1 VVRKLRSL
9 SWFDSREYYSFAR
22 RSTLRAQG
30 LTRAAT
36 EGKPVICICNTASD
50 LNPCNRHL
58 TQVSEAVK
66 RGVWA
71 AGGFP
76 CEFPVISL
84 GEMFLKPSAM
94 LYRNLMSM
102 DVEEMIRANP
112 LDAVVL
118 LGGCD
123 KTIPALLMGA
133 ASANVPAIVV
143 PGGPMLSGTFRGK
156 TLGSGTDGRK
166 HFDLFRSGKLTDDDM
181 EELECSIARSSGS
194 CMVMGTASS
203 MALVTEALGM
213 SLPGA
218 AAWPA
223 VDARR
228 YAIAEQSGTRAV
240 AMATHG
246 PTPREVM
253 TRPAFHNAITALMAA
268 GASTNAV
275 VHLLAI
281 AGRLGISLSL
291 DDFEAI
297 SSKSPLL
304 LDLKPHGQYLMED
317 FAYAGGAE
325 TLLQNLLPLL
335 EGDAITVSGTTL
347 QAQLATHNAHEQSV
361 IRSIPNALDS
371 DGGIKVLRGN
381 LSPNG
386 ALIKTS
392 AASAHLLTSRG
403 RAIVFESKDE
413 MLEKV
418 NDESFHVEEDNVLV
432 LRNAGPHGGPG
443 FPEWGQIPLPKSL
456 MLRGISDVV
465 RISDARM
472 SGTSYGTV
480 VLHISPEAAIGGPLG
495 AVQNGDWI
503 ELNVPNR
510 TIQLDLSPA
519 TIEARLAALP
529 PRKPHYDRGYGSLF
543 LQHVEQAHLG
553 CDFDFLKYKDQ

>member
-1 VVRKLRSL
+1 MVRKLRSL
-9 SWFDSREYYSFAR
+9 DWFDSREYYSFAR

-30 LTRAAT
+30 LTRSAT
-36 EGKPVICICNTASD
+36 EGKPVIGICNTASD

-58 TQVSEAVK
+58 TQVSEAVQ

-133 ASANVPAIVV
+133 ASADVPAIVV

-166 HFDLFRSGKLTDDDM
+166 HFDLYRSGKLNDEDM
-181 EELECSIARSSGS
+181 QELECSIARSSGS

-203 MALVTEALGM
+203 MALITEALGM

-228 YAIAEQSGTRAV
+228 FAIAEESGTRAV
-240 AMATHG
+240 AMATQG
-246 PTPREVM
+246 PSPREVM
-253 TRPAFHNAITALMAA
+253 TRQAFHNAITALMAA

-281 AGRLGISLSL
+281 AGRLGIPLSL
-291 DDFEAI
+291 DDFESVSART
-297 SSKSPLL
+297 PLL

-335 EGDAITVSGTTL
+335 EGDALTVSGTTL
-347 QAQLATHNAHEQSV
+347 RDQLATHHAHEQAV
-361 IRSIPNALDS
+361 IRSIPGALDS
-371 DGGIKVLRGN
+371 DGGIKLLRGN

-392 AASAHLLTSRG
+392 AASEHLLVSRG

-418 NDESFHVEEDNVLV
+418 NDESFLVEPDNVLV

-510 TIQLDLSPA
+510 TIQLDLAP
-519 TIEARLAALP
+519 TQIVARLAALP
-529 PRKPHYDRGYGSLF
+529 TRKPHYDRGYGSLF
-543 LQHVEQAHLG
+543 LKHVEQAHLG
-553 CDFDFLKYKDQ
+553 CDFDFLKFKEQ

>member
-1 VVRKLRSL
+1 MVRKLRSL
-9 SWFDSREYYSFAR
+9 DWFDSREYYSFAR

-36 EGKPVICICNTASD
+36 EGKPVIGICNTASD

-58 TQVSEAVK
+58 TQVAEAVK

-102 DVEEMIRANP
+102 DVEEMVRGNP

-166 HFDLFRSGKLTDDDM
+166 HFDLFRSGKLNDEDM
-181 EELECSIARSSGS
+181 EELECSIARSSGT

-223 VDARR
+223 VDSRR
-228 YAIAEQSGTRAV
+228 FAIAEQSGTRAV
-240 AMATHG
+240 AMATQG

-281 AGRLGISLSL
+281 AGRLGIPLTL

-297 SSKSPLL
+297 SAQSPLL

-325 TLLQNLLPLL
+325 TLLQILLPLL
-335 EGDAITVSGTTL
+335 EGDAQTVNGTTL
-347 QAQLATHNAHEQSV
+347 REQLSAHHAHEQGV
-361 IRSIPNALDS
+361 IRSIPNALDA

-392 AASAHLLTSRG
+392 AASEHLLVSRG

-418 NDESFHVEEDNVLV
+418 NDESFLVEPDNVLV

-510 TIQLDLSPA
+510 TIQLDVSQETLD
-519 TIEARLAALP
+519 ARLAALP
-529 PRKPHYDRGYGSLF
+529 ARKPHYDRGYGSLF
-543 LQHVEQAHLG
+543 LKHVEQAHLG

>member
-1 VVRKLRSL
+1 MRKLRSPG
-9 SWFDSREYYSFAR
+9 WFDSREYYSFAR

-30 LTRAAT
+30 LTRAIT
-36 EGKPVICICNTASD
+36 EGKPVIGICNTASD

-102 DVEEMIRANP
+102 DVEEMLRANP
-112 LDAVVL
+112 IDAVVL

-133 ASANVPAIVV
+133 ASANIPALVV

-166 HFDLFRSGKLTDDDM
+166 HFDLYRAGKLTDEDM
-181 EELECSIARSSGS
+181 EELECSIARSPGH

-228 YAIAEQSGTRAV
+228 NAIAEMSGTRAV
-240 AMATHG
+240 AMATEG
-246 PTPREVM
+246 PTPSEVL
-253 TRPAFHNAITALMAA
+253 TRSAFLNAITALMAA

-275 VHLLAI
+275 IHLLAV
-281 AGRLGISLSL
+281 AGRLNVPLTL
-291 DDFEAI
+291 DDFEAV
-297 SSKSPLL
+297 SNRAPLL
-304 LDLKPHGQYLMED
+304 ADMKPHGRYLMED

-325 TLLQNLLPLL
+325 TLLKHLAPLL
-335 EGDAITVSGTTL
+335 DLTAITVTGKPIG
-347 QAQLATHNAHEQSV
+347 AQLEQHRLHEQDV
-361 IRSIPNALDS
+361 IRTLDQS
-371 DGGIKVLRGN
+371 LSPDGGIKVLRGN
-381 LSPNG
+381 LAPNG
-386 ALIKTS
+386 ALIKAS
-392 AASAHLLTSRG
+392 AASPELLQSRG
-403 RAIVFESKDE
+403 RAIVFETKDE
-413 MLEKV
+413 MLDKV
-418 NDESFHVEEDNVLV
+418 NDESFLVEPDHVLV

-443 FPEWGQIPLPKSL
+443 FPEWGQIPMPKSL

-472 SGTSYGTV
+472 SGTSFGTV
-480 VLHISPEAAIGGPLG
+480 VLHISPEAAIGGPLA
-495 AVQNGDWI
+495 AVQTGDEVLLDVAARRI
-503 ELNVPNR
+503 DLNVP
-510 TIQLDLSPA
+510 QAD
-519 TIEARLAALP
+519 IEARLAARP
-529 PRKPHYDRGYGSLF
+529 QPKPAYDRGYGSLY
-543 LQHVEQAHLG
+543 LKHVEQAHLG
-553 CDFDFLKYKDQ
+553 CDFDFLRAKQ

>member
-1 VVRKLRSL
+1 MVRPLRSL
-9 SWFDSREYYSFAR
+9 DWFDPREYYSFAR
-22 RSTLRAQG
+22 KSTLRAQG

-36 EGKPVICICNTASD
+36 EGKPIIGICNTASD

-102 DVEEMIRANP
+102 DVEEMIRGNP

-133 ASANVPAIVV
+133 TSANIPALVV
-143 PGGPMLSGTFRGK
+143 PGGPMLSGTFRGQ

-166 HFDLFRSGKLTDDDM
+166 HFDLYRTGKLNDEDM
-181 EELECSIARSSGS
+181 AELECSIARSPGH

-203 MALVTEALGM
+203 MALVAEALGM
-213 SLPGA
+213 TLPGA

-223 VDARR
+223 VDGRR
-228 YAIAEQSGTRAV
+228 MAIAEQSGARAV
-240 AMATHG
+240 AMATAG
-246 PTPREVM
+246 PTPREVL
-253 TRPAFHNAITALMAA
+253 TSTAFHNAITALMAA

-281 AGRLGISLSL
+281 AGRAGVPLTL
-291 DDFEAI
+291 DDFERI
-297 SSKSPLL
+297 SALSPLL
-304 LDLKPHGQYLMED
+304 VDLKPHGRYLMED
-317 FAYAGGAE
+317 FAYAGGAQ
-325 TLLQNLLPLL
+325 TLLSHLAPLL
-335 EGDAITVSGTTL
+335 HLDAPTVSGINLGET
-347 QAQLATHNAHEQSV
+347 LATHRTHPQDV
-361 IRSIPNALDS
+361 IRSLVTPLS
-371 DGGIKVLRGN
+371 PDGGIKVLRGN

-386 ALIKTS
+386 ALIKVS
-392 AASAHLLTSRG
+392 AASPHLLESRG
-403 RAIVFESKDE
+403 RAIVFDSKDE
-413 MLEKV
+413 MLACV
-418 NDESFHVEEDNVLV
+418 NDESFPVELDNVLV

-456 MLRGISDVV
+456 MARGITDVV

-480 VLHISPEAAIGGPLG
+480 VLHISPESAIGGPLSL
-495 AVQNGDWI
+495 VETGDSI
-503 ELNVPNR
+503 HLSVASRTLTLEVP
-510 TIQLDLSPA
+510 DA
-519 TIEARLAALP
+519 ELAARAAARA
-529 PRKPHYDRGYGSLF
+529 PRPPHYTRGYGQLF
-543 LQHVEQAHLG
+543 LRHVEQAHLG
-553 CDFDFLKYKDQ
+553 CDFDFLKLQP

>member
-1 VVRKLRSL
+1 MRNLRS
-9 SWFDSREYYSFAR
+9 SGWFDSREYYSFAR

-36 EGKPVICICNTASD
+36 EGKPVIGICNTASD

-58 TQVSEAVK
+58 TQVAEAVK

-112 LDAVVL
+112 IDAVVL

-133 ASANVPAIVV
+133 ASANIPALVV
-143 PGGPMLSGTFRGK
+143 PGGPMLSGTFRGQ

-166 HFDLFRSGKLTDDDM
+166 HFDLYRAGKLDDDDM
-181 EELECSIARSSGS
+181 AELECSIARSPGH

-203 MALVTEALGM
+203 MALVAEALGM
-213 SLPGA
+213 TLPGA

-223 VDARR
+223 VDGRR
-228 YAIAEQSGTRAV
+228 MALAERSGARAV
-240 AMATHG
+240 EMATAG
-246 PTPREVM
+246 PTPAQVM
-253 TRPAFHNAITALMAA
+253 TREAFENAITALMSA

-275 VHLLAI
+275 IHLLAI
-281 AGRLGISLSL
+281 AGRLGVELSL
-291 DDFEAI
+291 DDFEMI
-297 SSKSPLL
+297 SARTPLL
-304 LDLKPHGQYLMED
+304 ADLKPHGRYLMED
-317 FAYAGGAE
+317 FAYAGGAG
-325 TLLQNLLPLL
+325 TLLKNLLPLL
-335 EGDAITVSGTTL
+335 HGDAITVSGTTL
-347 QAQLATHNAHEQSV
+347 ATQLEAH
-361 IRSIPNALDS
+361 ALHPQDVVREMS
-371 DGGIKVLRGN
+371 NSLAADGGIKVLRGN
-381 LSPNG
+381 LSPHG

-392 AASAHLLTSRG
+392 AASDHLLISRG

-418 NDESFHVEEDNVLV
+418 NDESFLVEPDQVLV

-443 FPEWGQIPLPKSL
+443 FPEWGQIPMPKSL
-456 MLRGISDVV
+456 MARGITDIV
-465 RISDARM
+465 RMSDARM
-472 SGTSYGTV
+472 SGTSFGTV
-480 VLHISPEAAIGGPLG
+480 VLHISPEAAIGGPL
-495 AVQNGDWI
+495 AIVRDGDWI
-503 ELNVPNR
+503 SLNVHER
-510 TIQLDLSPA
+510 RLQLEVDA
-519 TIEARLAALP
+519 AEVDARLASLA
-529 PRKPHYDRGYGSLF
+529 PRRPAYERGYGSLF
-543 LQHVEQAHLG
+543 LKHVEQAHLG
-553 CDFDFLKYKDQ
+553 CDFDFLKHQS

>member
-1 VVRKLRSL
+1 MARKLRSL
-9 SWFDSREYYSFAR
+9 DWFDSREYYSFAR

-36 EGKPVICICNTASD
+36 EGKPVIGICNTASD

-66 RGVWA
+66 RGVWGG
-71 AGGFP
+71 GGFP

-133 ASANVPAIVV
+133 ASANIPAIVV

-166 HFDLFRSGKLTDDDM
+166 HFDLYRSGKLDEEDM
-181 EELECSIARSSGS
+181 QELECSIARSPGH

-203 MALVTEALGM
+203 MALVAESLGM
-213 SLPGA
+213 TLPGA

-228 YAIAEQSGTRAV
+228 NAIAEQSGTHAV
-240 AMATHG
+240 RMATHG
-246 PTPREVM
+246 PTPSEVL
-253 TRPAFHNAITALMAA
+253 TRPAFENAITALMAA

-281 AGRLGISLSL
+281 AGRLGVPLTL
-291 DDFEAI
+291 DDFEFI

-304 LDLKPHGQYLMED
+304 ADLKPHGQYLMED

-325 TLLQNLLPLL
+325 TLLKYLLPLL
-335 EGDAITVSGTTL
+335 NTDALTITGQPL
-347 QAQLATHNAHEQSV
+347 AKQLATHNTHEQQV
-361 IRSIPNALDS
+361 IRSLNDPLS
-371 DGGIKVLRGN
+371 PDGGIKVLRGN

-392 AASAHLLTSRG
+392 AASEHLLVTRG

-418 NDESFHVEEDNVLV
+418 NDESFQVAEDQVLI

-443 FPEWGQIPLPKSL
+443 FPEWGQIPMPKSL
-456 MLRGISDVV
+456 MVRGVTDVV
-465 RISDARM
+465 RMSDARM

-480 VLHISPEAAIGGPLG
+480 VLHISPEAAVGGPL
-495 AVQNGDWI
+495 AIVQNDDI
-503 ELNVPNR
+503 VSLNVHERAINLELSQD
-510 TIQLDLSPA
+510 TISQ
-519 TIEARLAALP
+519 RLASLP
-529 PRKPHYDRGYGSLF
+529 PRTPAYTRGYGSLF
-543 LQHVEQAHLG
+543 LKHVEQAHLG
-553 CDFDFLKYKDQ
+553 CDFDFLKHNR

>member
-1 VVRKLRSL
+1 MI
-9 SWFDSREYYSFAR
+9 
-22 RSTLRAQG
+22 G
-30 LTRAAT
+30 
-36 EGKPVICICNTASD
+36 ICNTASD

-58 TQVSEAVK
+58 TQVAEAVK
-66 RGVWA
+66 RGVWI

-156 TLGSGTDGRK
+156 ILGSGTDGRK
-166 HFDLFRSGKLTDDDM
+166 HFDLFRSGKLDQEDM
-181 EELECSIARSSGS
+181 EELECSIARSSGT

-228 YAIAEQSGTRAV
+228 FAIAEQSGSRAV
-240 AMATHG
+240 AMATAG

-253 TRPAFHNAITALMAA
+253 TREAFHNAITALMAA

-281 AGRLGISLSL
+281 AGRLGIPLTL
-291 DDFEAI
+291 DDFESI
-297 SSKSPLL
+297 SSRSPLL

-335 EGDAITVSGTTL
+335 EGETRTVNGTTL
-347 QAQLATHNAHEQSV
+347 REQLEAHKAHEQNV
-361 IRSIPNALDS
+361 IRSLPNSLDA

-392 AASAHLLTSRG
+392 AASEQLLVSRG

-418 NDESFHVEEDNVLV
+418 NDESFLVETDNVLV

-443 FPEWGQIPLPKSL
+443 FPEWGQIPMPKSL
-456 MLRGISDVV
+456 MLRGVSDVV

-503 ELNVPNR
+503 SLNVPNR
-510 TIQLDLSPA
+510 TIELEVTQETMA
-519 TIEARLAALP
+519 GRLAALP
-529 PRKPHYDRGYGSLF
+529 ARKPHYDRGYGSLF
-543 LQHVEQAHLG
+543 LKHVEQAHLG
-553 CDFDFLKYKDQ
+553 CDFDFLKYNGQ

>member
-1 VVRKLRSL
+1 MRPLRSL
-9 SWFDSREYYSFAR
+9 DWFDSREYYSFAR

-36 EGKPVICICNTASD
+36 EGKPVIGICNTASD

-58 TQVSEAVK
+58 TQITEAVK

-94 LYRNLMSM
+94 LFRNLMSM

-133 ASANVPAIVV
+133 ASANIPAIVLS
-143 PGGPMLSGTFRGK
+143 GGPMLSGTFRGQ

-166 HFDLFRSGKLTDDDM
+166 HFDLYRTGKLTDDDM
-181 EELECSIARSSGS
+181 AELECSIARSPGH

-203 MALVTEALGM
+203 MSLIAEALGM

-223 VDARR
+223 VDGRR
-228 YAIAEQSGTRAV
+228 MALAEQTGARAV
-240 AMATHG
+240 TLATQG
-246 PTPREVM
+246 PTPAEVL
-253 TRPAFHNAITALMAA
+253 TPAAFHNAITALMAA

-275 VHLLAI
+275 VHLLAL
-281 AGRLGISLSL
+281 AGRLAVPLTL

-297 SSKSPLL
+297 SSQTPLL
-304 LDLKPHGQYLMED
+304 LDLKPHGRFLMED
-317 FAYAGGAE
+317 FAYAGGAPA
-325 TLLQNLLPLL
+325 LLNALRPHLQL
-335 EGDAITVSGTTL
+335 DARTVSGQSL
-347 QAQLATHNAHEQSV
+347 GEQLNGFQPFPQEV
-361 IRSIPNALDS
+361 IRPLDHPLAPN
-371 DGGIKVLRGN
+371 GGIQVLRGN
-381 LSPNG
+381 LCPHG

-392 AASAHLLTSRG
+392 AASPHLLQSRG
-403 RAIVFESKDE
+403 RAIVFDSKDE
-413 MLEKV
+413 MLTRV
-418 NDESFHVEEDNVLV
+418 NDPHFEIEPTSVLV

-443 FPEWGQIPLPKSL
+443 FPEWGQIPMPTSL
-456 MLRGISDVV
+456 LARGITDIV
-465 RISDARM
+465 RLSDARM

-480 VLHISPEAAIGGPLG
+480 VLHISPEAAIGGPLA
-495 AVQNGDWI
+495 AVQTGDI
-503 ELNVPNR
+503 IALDVPARTLNLELPAD
-510 TIQLDLSPA
+510 TIAQ
-519 TIEARLAALP
+519 RLAQLP
-529 PRKPHYDRGYGSLF
+529 PRPPAYTRGYGQLY
-543 LQHVEQAHLG
+543 LRHVQQAHLG
-553 CDFDFLKYKDQ
+553 CDFDFLRHPDAC